1 MKDGERYMLDGI
13 DGRAWRSVTLV
24 KPVDSS
30 GNVMSVGDTIGYGS
44 IVGKIEHFV
53 ACPVIRVGC
62 DQMVVSNAIDWDI
75 VPKDVWG
82 EVERDIYHL
91 VMSEYLDDPQGD
103 VHDVMRRI
111 KALAGVD

>member
-1 MKDGERYMLDGI
+1 MKGGERYMPDGS

-24 KPVDSS
+24 KPVDSK
-30 GNVMSVGDTIGYGS
+30 GNVMGVGDTIGYGS

-82 EVERDIYHL
+82 EVEMDICRL
-91 VMSEYLDDPQGD
+91 VTSENLDDPQGD
-103 VHDVMRRI
+103 VHDIMRRI
-111 KALAGVD
+111 KALAGVE

>member
-1 MKDGERYMLDGI
+1 MKGGERYMPDGS

-24 KPVDSS
+24 KPVDSK
-30 GNVMSVGDTIGYGS
+30 GNVMGVGDTIGYGS
-44 IVGKIEHFV
+44 IVGKIESFV

-103 VHDVMRRI
+103 VHDIMRRI
-111 KALAGVD
+111 KELAGVE